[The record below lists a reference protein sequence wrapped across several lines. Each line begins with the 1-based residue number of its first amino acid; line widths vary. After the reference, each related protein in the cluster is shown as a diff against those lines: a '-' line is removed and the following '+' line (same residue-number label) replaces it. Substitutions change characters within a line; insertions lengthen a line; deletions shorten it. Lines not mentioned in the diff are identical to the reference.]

1 MIHRFAKTEKRAL
14 ASDQP
19 MLYCNHKRFYLV
31 IFLFFS
37 LTFLSC
43 DSGCANEMLEVIKS
57 PDGNLQAVIFRR
69 DCGATT
75 DYSTQVSIISA
86 NAKLPNKSGNVFV
99 ADTDHG
105 NAPEQK
111 GGGPKVKAE
120 WLDNKS
126 LRISYDPRGRVF
138 LEEERLSRVRIS
150 YEKKQE

>member
-1 MIHRFAKTEKRAL
+1 VIHRFAKMENWALTSERARL
-14 ASDQP
+14 RCSR
-19 MLYCNHKRFYLV
+19 KRFYPV
-31 IFLFFS
+31 IFLCFS
-37 LTFLSC
+37 LPFLSC
-43 DSGCANEMLEVIKS
+43 DSGCANEMLEAVKS

-86 NAKLPNKSGNVFV
+86 NTKLPNKSGNVFV

-105 NAPEQK
+105 KAPEQE

-126 LRISYDPRGRVF
+126 LRISYDLRDRVF
-138 LEEERLSRVRIS
+138 LEEEKQSGISIS